1 MLITTNVD
9 VNVNDNDVNGNNGK
23 AWGWNLTWLLWRK
36 KWELGWPVGLGPEDG
51 DHDGCR
57 HFDDDFDE
65 MPPRHQDLDITG
77 QYCATLSHKFFDEFN
92 DVKEDEDD
100 CDYDNEDEDD
110 DDGIDEVAPRHQ
122 APQEHQGRLLP

>member
-1 MLITTNVD
+1 M
-9 VNVNDNDVNGNNGK
+9 
-23 AWGWNLTWLLWRK
+23 
-36 KWELGWPVGLGPEDG
+36 GLGPEDG
-51 DHDGCR
+51 DHNGYSHEDEDEDVDEDVDMIDDEEEEEEEQDHK

-77 QYCATLSHKFFDEFN
+77 QYCATLSHKILDEFN